1 MTPFDPHTPRN
12 GRVRRVTILGSTG
25 SVGQNT
31 VDLLLRNQEA
41 FEVEALTA
49 NRNPA
54 RLAEQARALRARFA
68 AIADP
73 THYAALKEALAG
85 TGIETACGAQAIVG
99 AALRPADWV
108 MAAIVGAAGLAPT
121 LAAIRRGAIV
131 ALANKEA
138 LVCAGDLVMQEVTRC
153 RATLLPV
160 DSEHNAIWQ
169 CFDLARADT
178 IERIILTA
186 SGGPFRE
193 RDFEDMRGVTPQQAV
208 AHPNWSM
215 GAKISVDSATMMN
228 KGLELIE
235 AHHLFQLPLDRVE
248 VVVHPQSI
256 VHGAVVYRDG
266 SVLAQLGS
274 PDMRTPIAYALAW
287 PDRIETP
294 TKRLDLAA
302 IGRLTFEPPDEHRF
316 PALRVARDALIRGG
330 GCPTVLNAANETAVH
345 AFLEGRI
352 GFLEIVETVERTL
365 DQVPDGK
372 LESLDDVHNFDTTAR
387 EVAARLSGVRA
398 AAGTAVL
405 TEMR

>member
-73 THYAALKEALAG
+73 THYPALKEALAG

-316 PALRVARDALIRGG
+316 PALRVARDALIHGG

-372 LESLDDVHNFDTTAR
+372 LESLDDVYNFDTIAR